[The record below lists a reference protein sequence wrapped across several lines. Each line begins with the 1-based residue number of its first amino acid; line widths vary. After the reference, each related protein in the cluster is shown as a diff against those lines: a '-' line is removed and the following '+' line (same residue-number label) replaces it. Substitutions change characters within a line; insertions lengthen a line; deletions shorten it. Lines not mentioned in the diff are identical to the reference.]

1 MGKTKTVAALH
12 AAMQVGAFGLM
23 ALVAACGGGGDDAPP
38 AERTDNADY
47 YPIQSGE
54 RKVYRLVQN
63 LSDYG
68 QETTYPTRTIQ
79 GTRDI
84 DGKTYDVVHEV
95 YDGGSYDTLYAID
108 AKAIRS
114 SDSSGAGWLDLV
126 RFPYTVDAPFVQEV
140 GPYDVADRD
149 RDGKPESTTTRHTT
163 TVKGLTT
170 VETPAG
176 SFSRVLHVQTE
187 VDSTTVLSKT
197 GTVSPNVSTRN
208 LYLAPGVGPVRTVW
222 TTPAGYVET
231 WELLARQTPGQVS
244 QDRTA
249 PTLLGVTFPTHGGEP
264 IVFTF
269 DEPVTASVLAAVTV
283 TDENGDLVRN
293 LSRVAPWDTD
303 GRQVAISPYY
313 WQGGNY
319 TVRIASGISDIAGN
333 TMGAQA
339 DRSFFVDNL
348 RFTAHAMSPMRQTV
362 NVASH
367 GKKLSAYFNN
377 TVDTITLASVVL
389 REGTTAVPATVTP
402 IEDYGL
408 DVEPA
413 APLKPST
420 RYTID
425 LTGVKDI
432 DGQAVVNPLDW
443 TFTTGPVVTVRVA
456 SATPSRRTSR

>member
-1 MGKTKTVAALH
+1 MGKTKTIAALR

-23 ALVAACGGGGDDAPP
+23 ALVAACGGDGEAPAP

-47 YPIQSGE
+47 YPIQTGE
-54 RKVYRLVQN
+54 RKVYRMVQN

-68 QETTYPTRTIQ
+68 QETTYPTRVIQ
-79 GTRDI
+79 ATRDV
-84 DGKTYDVVHEV
+84 DGKTYDVVHDT
-95 YDGGSYDTLYAID
+95 YDGGAYDTLYAID

-114 SDSSGAGWLDLV
+114 SDSGGARWLDLV
-126 RFPYTVDAPFVQEV
+126 RFPFTVNAPFVQEV
-140 GPYDVADRD
+140 GPYDSSDTD
-149 RDGKPESTTTRHTT
+149 RDGKPESVTTRHTN

-176 SFSRVLHVQTE
+176 RFTGVLRVHSDIQW
-187 VDSTTVLSKT
+187 TTVQSKT
-197 GTVSPNVSTRN
+197 GKTTVSTAERDIW
-208 LYLAPGVGPVRTVW
+208 LAPGVGPVRTEW
-222 TTPAGYVET
+222 RTPAGYVES
-231 WELLARQTPGQVS
+231 WDLLARQTPGQVP

-249 PTLLGVTFPTHGGEP
+249 PTLLGVTYPTHGGEP

-269 DEPVTASVLAAVTV
+269 NEPVTASVLAAVTV
-283 TDENGDLVRN
+283 IDENGDLVKN

-319 TVRIASGISDIAGN
+319 TVQIAAGISDIAGN
-333 TMGAQA
+333 TMAAQA
-339 DRSFFVDNL
+339 DGTFFIDNL
-348 RFTAHAMSPMRQTV
+348 RFTAYAMSPMRQTV

-367 GKKLSAYFNN
+367 DKKLSAYFNN
-377 TVDTITLASVVL
+377 TVDTATLAGVVL
-389 REGTTAVPATVTP
+389 REGNTAVPATVTP
-402 IEDYGL
+402 VEDYGL
-408 DVEPA
+408 ELEPA
-413 APLKPST
+413 STLKPST

-443 TFTTGPVVTVRVA
+443 TFTTGPTVTVRA
-456 SATPSRRTSR
+456 SSATPSRRTAR